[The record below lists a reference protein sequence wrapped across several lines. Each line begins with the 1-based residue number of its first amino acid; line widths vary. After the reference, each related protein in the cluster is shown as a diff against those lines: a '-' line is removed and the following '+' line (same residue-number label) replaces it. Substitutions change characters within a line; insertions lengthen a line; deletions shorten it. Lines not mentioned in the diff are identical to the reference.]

1 MGHGVSL
8 SVRDLANRASVARTA
23 VVQSRRAGLIAAVAG
38 HARPVSFQQHRLRSL
53 RVLNVLQT
61 SKGKRELK
69 KHSCACACAWRHCAA
84 QPAPRRTL
92 SLTAMG
98 RATSWMPV
106 SHAPAPSSVGAAPPP
121 RGPARSS
128 GGTSYRE
135 ACVSLPPGPLGSSCP
150 GAAVPR
156 RLASSASM
164 NFSLQFV
171 ASCCGRPQVPGCD
184 ERVKGGALHSHLGVL
199 LPDHLLL
206 LRAERVSQAQALL
219 LVSRRLHLVGGRVRR
234 RGELS
239 AAFPTHSPLKRRTWG
254 AAAAPSA
261 DRAPRRAT
269 SRPYGSARHT
279 RGASGSRPALHSRR
293 HKSNTPGTELAPA
306 AADACPPTVACH
318 SERLASAGRGDTR
331 GVGLFSASAPQ
342 LVLAGHGLRHL
353 HLVRVVVSLAL
364 AVVAPHGAAGWR
376 AFSGGDRQ
384 TRAMPSGTSF
394 GRHVPNMSS

>member
-1 MGHGVSL
+1 M
-8 SVRDLANRASVARTA
+8 ASGARTA
-23 VVQSRRAGLIAAVAG
+23 VVHRRRAGLIAAVAG

-53 RVLNVLQT
+53 RVLNILQT

-69 KHSCACACAWRHCAA
+69 KHSCACACAWRHVLGGAA

-171 ASCCGRPQVPGCD
+171 ASCCGRPQVPGCE

-219 LVSRRLHLVGGRVRR
+219 LVSRRLHLVGGSKAAWRVVLGLPDTHPTEAAYLGRR
-234 RGELS
+234 RRAL
-239 AAFPTHSPLKRRTWG
+239 RRQG
-254 AAAAPSA
+254 AEACHVQTLWVGQA
-261 DRAPRRAT
+261 
-269 SRPYGSARHT
+269 HT
-279 RGASGSRPALHSRR
+279 RGVRLETSPPLPQAQVKHTRDRARSCCSRR
-293 HKSNTPGTELAPA
+293 VSSNRCLSQRA
-306 AADACPPTVACH
+306 AGV
-318 SERLASAGRGDTR
+318 SRAGRHAR
-331 GVGLFSASAPQ
+331 RWVVFSLHTAARPRWARAPPPPPRPRRRQ
-342 LVLAGHGLRHL
+342 PCACGSCAPWCCWLAC
-353 HLVRVVVSLAL
+353 
-364 AVVAPHGAAGWR
+364 
-376 AFSGGDRQ
+376 F
-384 TRAMPSGTSF
+384 
-394 GRHVPNMSS
+394 